1 MAADVYG
8 VLLNTDLGY
17 GWDRAATSDGRV
29 FFINDYDEITTW
41 INPVTGEPVQ
51 SGHATSLG
59 LPRGWELGYTP
70 EGIRYYIDHNN
81 RQTTFVN
88 PRSGVAEAHKA
99 ERPTQGMALTQANRS
114 LDQLNCSMP
123 DSPGQFHHPYSS
135 STDGLDAQPDLQR
148 SLTHLAPPRQQG
160 RQGHGFQGRQ
170 IKEPVDTAVAYN
182 ATPYTAR
189 LGSPAN
195 PKFLTNS
202 PITNKSKSARSL
214 SHSPS
219 KRGSMKRQSST
230 KKMNGPQVRE
240 RPQNLPVSMRGWL
253 HKFESGPA
261 GVRTWRRR
269 YFVLSEFCLYT
280 YKDEKEVEILDSIIL
295 PSYKVSAENRYKK
308 ELGFKVTH
316 ENMKTQYFAAP
327 DRESMNNWM
336 AALQL
341 ATAMQKDS
349 RDKSGTLESNR
360 TEGDGTDS
368 PGVASPFYDQRS
380 GNRFSAPPHSSVAS
394 PMRSS
399 QNRPQ
404 SYNVVRGNDPRSPEA
419 EDHWAGPSS
428 APYEADWQV
437 REPYDERD
445 NSYIA
450 SRSYTPPVPQYN
462 DYEYQS
468 GPGQLPPSSHKAS
481 NYDYEHY
488 NNSYYPQPQS
498 MSEQRNSQLQAGH
511 RPAYPMMNDYGVD
524 ATPPQHALN
533 REDREPARDYSALM
547 PGYEHSLSYRDRSSN
562 SAAYT
567 SGYSAEQPLHG
578 DTYQQYEGANGV
590 SVRGEPR
597 TPPSVVSPPWR
608 RDNPHTPTYRPPHYE
623 NISSNIEHRH
633 TAPPLDDLDRITP
646 PPRPEK
652 FVPKQS
658 NIDMGSAESDITEP
672 RRVPESVGQ
681 SHSFALDPQKW
692 RDELQ
697 ARTNTSKR
705 VDDPLIF
712 QFPVP
717 YRQPDWLQTSQA
729 GHQSVR
735 GPFPAKG
742 HQPINYRPN
751 QTPMMST
758 NNSNNNVKVNGHD
771 VSHANNTGVPAF
783 KPPPVVVTHSRP
795 TSNDLVGKTSEELVL
810 LLIELRREQTQ
821 FESSIAEASRK
832 LRQAKAE
839 VDRLQARR
847 ENSYSIQR
855 DMQALQ
861 EYITSNEK
869 QIEMHRPLIQLVDNM
884 VKMSSTP
891 GEGNAERPLR
901 QMERREIPVATR
913 DDLPKVNTSQLDK
926 KLESLYRSEQN
937 IEKHSMTIAQL
948 KDRMRGIEDELLK
961 VTNLLEHG
969 NNYPLHVTN
978 RMLDDKRRMEFDLS
992 QIRRQLSAEFRQ
1004 MDVMTTQ
1011 NTKLQEEVMAIKSQL
1026 VGEPARVR
1034 NTGHNESLQTLQQKV
1049 QQSQQTASELQK
1061 QKEVL
1066 SDAMAGVRLDR
1077 APPRSSTYFETDVD
1091 TMASRDLSGT
1101 QPNNVRRPDSLGLS
1115 QPATSLNNSLAAGMS
1130 KPKPTTMRDMKRASA
1145 FRQEHQRPPER
1156 APERAPER
1164 PFNQQ
1169 LIKPPPPAYATVQK
1183 TQQTS
1188 AKPRPVSAYEPRGDD
1203 IYSQII
1209 KKPANRSASVE
1220 KPADVLPSASLT
1232 NTTSSQPPA
1241 VASVAPWD
1249 RPQGSRPAAMR
1260 ARRKENRARY
1270 ITISSSQPVQLES
1283 GNGQNGAN
1291 KTVQSARSSTALNF
1305 GWESID
1311 NELTAPEK
1319 VHIPERYVPDSSD
1332 EEEVLSPTEMQKRAE
1347 KAEQIRKMVATQSLQ
1362 EFSQTEI
1369 VDSGQM
1375 IDMQKVNEERKRRE
1389 VVLEMRHA
1397 VAKEVTKKMQRMR
1410 SKSHEN
1416 LSGPTETY

>member
-428 APYEADWQV
+428 APYEADW
-437 REPYDERD
+437 
-445 NSYIA
+445 
-450 SRSYTPPVPQYN
+450 
-462 DYEYQS
+462 
-468 GPGQLPPSSHKAS
+468 
-481 NYDYEHY
+481 
-488 NNSYYPQPQS
+488 
-498 MSEQRNSQLQAGH
+498 
-511 RPAYPMMNDYGVD
+511 
-524 ATPPQHALN
+524 
-533 REDREPARDYSALM
+533 
-547 PGYEHSLSYRDRSSN
+547 
-562 SAAYT
+562 
-567 SGYSAEQPLHG
+567 
-578 DTYQQYEGANGV
+578 
-590 SVRGEPR
+590 
-597 TPPSVVSPPWR
+597 
-608 RDNPHTPTYRPPHYE
+608 
-623 NISSNIEHRH
+623 
-633 TAPPLDDLDRITP
+633 
-646 PPRPEK
+646 
-652 FVPKQS
+652 
-658 NIDMGSAESDITEP
+658 
-672 RRVPESVGQ
+672 
-681 SHSFALDPQKW
+681 
-692 RDELQ
+692 
-697 ARTNTSKR
+697 
-705 VDDPLIF
+705 
-712 QFPVP
+712 
-717 YRQPDWLQTSQA
+717 QTSQA

-1397 VAKEVTKKMQRMR
+1397 VAKEVTKKSKESQEVQRMR